1 MEGYRGGNSTG
12 GHLVRDD
19 FLSLG
24 CVIGKSGAGEAQA
37 VVDQLGEKEDST
49 MVSNAFVEFREL
61 SKKNQRIQDKLK
73 GAKDEAAFATL
84 AVKVGAEE
92 GYKFSVEDVHAWA
105 KDRDILSDE
114 QLNAVKGG
122 GAVIPTKSLY
132 PETFAEVWYM
142 IFYA

>member
-1 MEGYRGGNSTG
+1 
-12 GHLVRDD
+12 
-19 FLSLG
+19 
-24 CVIGKSGAGEAQA
+24 
-37 VVDQLGEKEDST
+37 

-105 KDRDILSDE
+105 KDRDSLSDE
-114 QLNAVKGG
+114 QLNAVSGG
-122 GAVIPTKSLY
+122 GFTGSKPLPY
-132 PETFAEVWYM
+132 PQTFEEAWYM

>member
-1 MEGYRGGNSTG
+1 
-12 GHLVRDD
+12 
-19 FLSLG
+19 
-24 CVIGKSGAGEAQA
+24 
-37 VVDQLGEKEDST
+37 

-105 KDRDILSDE
+105 KDRDSLSDE
-114 QLNAVKGG
+114 QLNAVSGG
-122 GAVIPTKSLY
+122 GASFAGISKPSPY
-132 PETFAEVWYM
+132 PETFAEAWYM